1 MTLQSTDVDSQ
12 DFTDPDELET
22 DATGPSPEMRAIYEE
37 SLRDVIEGD
46 IVKGTILEIRD
57 DVVLVDIGY
66 KSEGLIPLR
75 EFRTPSGEI
84 TAKVGDTVDVYLEQR
99 EDSDGLIVLSREKAE
114 KIKIWDELSQV
125 YEKGGP
131 ISGMIL
137 GRTKGGLIVDI
148 GVRAFLPGSQ
158 VDLRPVRDLDK
169 LIGKAFPMKI
179 IKLNQK
185 RGNIVLS
192 RRELLEEERKHLKED
207 TLATLAE
214 GKRVKGKIKNITE
227 YGAFVDL
234 GGLDGLLHIT
244 DMSWGR
250 IGHPSEMFQVGDEI
264 EVVVLKFDRT
274 NERVSLGYKQR
285 LPDPWEAVEQRY
297 PVGTK
302 FKGKVVSMTDYGAFV
317 ELEEGVEG
325 LVHISEMS
333 WTQRVKHP
341 SKVVAIG
348 DMVEVVVLDVDR
360 ANKRISLGMRQAEP
374 NPWNFIEERYPVGTR
389 VEGRVRNLADF
400 GAFVELEE
408 GIDGLIHISDMSWTK
423 RIRHPS
429 EILKKGEKVDALVLH
444 VDKANHR
451 ISLGLKQVQQDPW
464 QSAVPEKYRVGMDVQ
479 GKVIRTTDFGAFVE
493 LEDGVEGLLHVSELS
508 HERVNKPEDVVQVG
522 QELIL
527 KVIKLDPEERK
538 IGLSLRAIVDSL
550 RDGLAPEEDSGHGRK
565 RRRRRGR
572 GGVGAGGVGRNRR
585 TEAPFRRLGKHSAV
599 WRAPGSAAS
608 TPGPSARRRVPRDGR
623 EADDPGHAWGR
634 RAYCTLRRWSP

>member
-1 MTLQSTDVDSQ
+1 
-12 DFTDPDELET
+12 
-22 DATGPSPEMRAIYEE
+22 
-37 SLRDVIEGD
+37 
-46 IVKGTILEIRD
+46 
-57 DVVLVDIGY
+57 
-66 KSEGLIPLR
+66 
-75 EFRTPSGEI
+75 
-84 TAKVGDTVDVYLEQR
+84 
-99 EDSDGLIVLSREKAE
+99 
-114 KIKIWDELSQV
+114 
-125 YEKGGP
+125 
-131 ISGMIL
+131 
-137 GRTKGGLIVDI
+137 
-148 GVRAFLPGSQ
+148 

-169 LIGKAFPMKI
+169 LIGKGFPMKI

-192 RRELLEEERKHLKED
+192 RRELLEEERKHLKEE

-214 GKRVKGKIKNITE
+214 GKRIKGKIKNITE

-250 IGHPSEMFQVGDEI
+250 IGHPSELFQVGDEI

-297 PVGTK
+297 PVGAK

-341 SKVVAIG
+341 SKVVAIA
-348 DMVEVVVLDVDR
+348 DQVEVVVLDVDR

-374 NPWNFIEERYPVGTR
+374 NPWNSIEERYPVGTR

-423 RIRHPS
+423 RVRHPS
-429 EILKKGEKVDALVLH
+429 EILKKGEKVEAIVLH

-451 ISLGLKQVQQDPW
+451 ISLGLKQIQQDPW
-464 QSAVPEKYRVGMDVQ
+464 QGSVPERYRVGMDVR

-508 HERVNKPEDVVQVG
+508 NERVNKPEDIVQVG
-522 QELIL
+522 QELTL
-527 KVIKLDPEERK
+527 KVIKLDAEERK
-538 IGLSLRAIVDSL
+538 IGLSLRAFQ
-550 RDGLAPEEDSGHGRK
+550 DGQGAPPPPVAEDDRSGRK
-565 RRRRRGR
+565 RRRH
-572 GGVGAGGVGRNRR
+572 
-585 TEAPFRRLGKHSAV
+585 E
-599 WRAPGSAAS
+599 
-608 TPGPSARRRVPRDGR
+608 
-623 EADDPGHAWGR
+623 DDEEDEE
-634 RAYCTLRRWSP
+634 

>member
-1 MTLQSTDVDSQ
+1 
-12 DFTDPDELET
+12 
-22 DATGPSPEMRAIYEE
+22 MREIYEQ
-37 SLRDVIEGD
+37 SFKDITEGE
-46 IVKGTILEIRD
+46 IVKGTILEVRD

-66 KSEGLIPLR
+66 KSEGLIPLK
-75 EFRTPSGEI
+75 EFRTPSGEN
-84 TAKVGDTVDVYLEQR
+84 TAAVGKVVDVYLEQK
-99 EDSDGLIVLSREKAE
+99 EDSEGLIVLSREKAE
-114 KIKIWDELSQV
+114 KIKIWEELSLL
-125 YEKGGP
+125 YDKGQP
-131 ISGMIL
+131 VSGTIL

-192 RRELLEEERKHLKED
+192 RRELLEEERKTLKEQ

-214 GKRVKGKIKNITE
+214 GKLIKGKIKNITE

-250 IGHPSEMFQVGDEI
+250 VGHPSELFQVGDEI

-285 LPDPWEAVEQRY
+285 LPDPWENVEQRY
-297 PVGTK
+297 PVGGK
-302 FKGKVVSMTDYGAFV
+302 LRGKVVSLTDYGAFV

-325 LVHISEMS
+325 LVHVSEMS

-341 SKVVAIG
+341 SKVVSIG
-348 DMVEVVVLDVDR
+348 DQVEVVVLDVDR
-360 ANKRISLGMRQAEP
+360 GNKRISLGMRQAEP

-389 VEGRVRNLADF
+389 VEGKVRNLADF

-423 RIRHPS
+423 RVRHPS
-429 EILKKGEKVDALVLH
+429 EVLKKGDKVEAIVLH

-451 ISLGLKQVQQDPW
+451 ISLGLKQIQQDPW
-464 QSAVPEKYRVGMDVQ
+464 LSTVPERYRVGMDVQ
-479 GKVIRTTDFGAFVE
+479 GKVSRTTDFGAFVE

-508 HERVNKPEDVVQVG
+508 HERVNRPEDVVQVG
-522 QELIL
+522 QELTL
-527 KVIKLDPEERK
+527 KVIKLDPDERK
-538 IGLSLRAIVDSL
+538 IGLSLRAYVEGQ
-550 RDGLAPEEDSGHGRK
+550 RDVPDEDAYG
-565 RRRRRGR
+565 RRRRRH
-572 GGVGAGGVGRNRR
+572 
-585 TEAPFRRLGKHSAV
+585 E
-599 WRAPGSAAS
+599 
-608 TPGPSARRRVPRDGR
+608 D
-623 EADDPGHAWGR
+623 EEE
-634 RAYCTLRRWSP
+634 

>member
-1 MTLQSTDVDSQ
+1 MTLVDSKVEEF
-12 DFTDPDELET
+12 DDLDEMET
-22 DATGPSPEMRAIYEE
+22 GGPSQEMREIYEE
-37 SLRDVIEGD
+37 SLRDILEGD
-46 IVKGTILEIRD
+46 IVKGTILEVRD
-57 DVVLVDIGY
+57 DVAMVDIGY
-66 KSEGLIPLR
+66 KSEGLISLR
-75 EFRTPSGEI
+75 EFRGPSGEM
-84 TAKVGDTVDVYLEQR
+84 TAKVGDVVDVYLEQR

-114 KIKIWDELSQV
+114 KIKIWEELSEV
-125 YEKGGP
+125 YEKGAP
-131 ISGMIL
+131 ISGTIL

-207 TLATLAE
+207 TLGTLGE
-214 GKRVKGKIKNITE
+214 GKHIKGKIKNITE

-250 IGHPSEMFQVGDEI
+250 IGHPSELFQVGDEI

-302 FKGKVVSMTDYGAFV
+302 FKGKVVSMTDYGAFI
-317 ELEEGVEG
+317 ELEQGVEG

-348 DMVEVVVLDVDR
+348 DMIEVVVLDVDR

-423 RIRHPS
+423 RVRHPS
-429 EILKKGEKVDALVLH
+429 EVLKKGEKVEAIVLH

-464 QSAVPEKYRVGMDVQ
+464 QSSVPEKYRVGMDVQ

-522 QELIL
+522 QDLTL

-538 IGLSLRAIVDSL
+538 IGLSLRAFL
-550 RDGLAPEEDSGHGRK
+550 DGNTEAVPEEEGGHGRK
-565 RRRRRGR
+565 KRRR
-572 GGVGAGGVGRNRR
+572 
-585 TEAPFRRLGKHSAV
+585 E
-599 WRAPGSAAS
+599 
-608 TPGPSARRRVPRDGR
+608 D
-623 EADDPGHAWGR
+623 EEE
-634 RAYCTLRRWSP
+634 

>member
-1 MTLQSTDVDSQ
+1 MTSELVDSKASEFG
-12 DFTDPDELET
+12 DLEEVEES
-22 DATGPSPEMRAIYEE
+22 GPSQEMRDIYEE
-37 SLRDVIEGD
+37 SLRDVVEGD
-46 IVKGTILEIRD
+46 ILKGTILEVRD

-75 EFRTPSGEI
+75 EFRTPAGET
-84 TAKVGDTVDVYLEQR
+84 TAKVGDVVDVYLEQR
-99 EDSDGLIVLSREKAE
+99 EDTDGLIVLSREKAE
-114 KIKIWDELSQV
+114 KIKIWEELSQV

-131 ISGMIL
+131 ITGTIL

-192 RRELLEEERKHLKED
+192 RRELLEEERKHLKEE

-214 GKRVKGKIKNITE
+214 GKHIKGKIKNITE

-250 IGHPSEMFQVGDEI
+250 IGHPSELFQVGDEI
-264 EVVVLKFDRT
+264 DVVVLKYDRT

-297 PVGTK
+297 PVGSK
-302 FKGKVVSMTDYGAFV
+302 LKGKVVSMTDYGAFV

-348 DMVEVVVLDVDR
+348 DLVEVVVLDVDR

-389 VEGRVRNLADF
+389 VEGRIRNLADF

-423 RIRHPS
+423 RVRHPS
-429 EILKKGEKVDALVLH
+429 EVLKKGEKVEAIVLH

-464 QSAVPEKYRVGMDVQ
+464 QSSVPDRYRVGMDVQ

-522 QELIL
+522 QDLTL

-538 IGLSLRAIVDSL
+538 IGLSLRAFLEGQREGV
-550 RDGLAPEEDSGHGRK
+550 PEEEEGHGRK
-565 RRRRRGR
+565 KRRR
-572 GGVGAGGVGRNRR
+572 
-585 TEAPFRRLGKHSAV
+585 E
-599 WRAPGSAAS
+599 
-608 TPGPSARRRVPRDGR
+608 D
-623 EADDPGHAWGR
+623 EEE
-634 RAYCTLRRWSP
+634 

>member
-1 MTLQSTDVDSQ
+1 
-12 DFTDPDELET
+12 
-22 DATGPSPEMRAIYEE
+22 MREIYEQ
-37 SLRDVIEGD
+37 SLRDIAEGD
-46 IVKGTILEIRD
+46 IIKGHILEVRE

-75 EFRTPSGEI
+75 EFRSPSGEI
-84 TAKVGDTVDVYLEQR
+84 TAKVGDAVDVYLEQR

-114 KIKIWDELSQV
+114 KIKIWEELSQV

-131 ISGMIL
+131 ISGTIL

-250 IGHPSEMFQVGDEI
+250 IGHPSELFQVGDEI
-264 EVVVLKFDRT
+264 EVVVLKFDRA

-297 PVGTK
+297 PVGAK

-348 DMVEVVVLDVDR
+348 DLVEVVVLDVDR
-360 ANKRISLGMRQAEP
+360 GNKRISLGMRQAEP

-400 GAFVELEE
+400 GAFIELEE

-429 EILKKGEKVDALVLH
+429 ELLKKGEKVEAIVLH

-464 QSAVPEKYRVGMDVQ
+464 QGAVLEKYKVGMDVQ

-527 KVIKLDPEERK
+527 KVIKLDAEERK
-538 IGLSLRAIVDSL
+538 IGLSLRAIADSL
-550 RDGLAPEEDSGHGRK
+550 RDGLPEDDAGHARK
-565 RRRRRGR
+565 RR
-572 GGVGAGGVGRNRR
+572 
-585 TEAPFRRLGKHSAV
+585 
-599 WRAPGSAAS
+599 WREG
-608 TPGPSARRRVPRDGR
+608 
-623 EADDPGHAWGR
+623 EEE
-634 RAYCTLRRWSP
+634 

>member
-1 MTLQSTDVDSQ
+1 MTPTEMHSTDLESG
-12 DFTDPDELET
+12 DPEEMEGS
-22 DATGPSPEMRAIYEE
+22 GPSPEMREIYEQ
-37 SLRDVIEGD
+37 SLRDIVEGD
-46 IVKGTILEIRD
+46 IVKGTILEVRD

-75 EFRTPSGEI
+75 EFRSPAGEI
-84 TAKVGDTVDVYLEQR
+84 TAKRGDVVDVFLEQR

-114 KIKIWDELSQV
+114 KIKIWEELSQL
-125 YEKGGP
+125 YEKGGAV
-131 ISGMIL
+131 SGTIL

-192 RRELLEEERKHLKED
+192 RRELLEEERKHLKEE

-214 GKRVKGKIKNITE
+214 GKRIKGKIKNITE

-250 IGHPSEMFQVGDEI
+250 IGHPSELFQVGDEI
-264 EVVVLKFDRT
+264 DVVVLKFDRT

-297 PVGTK
+297 PVGAK
-302 FKGKVVSMTDYGAFV
+302 FKGKVVSMTDYGAFI

-348 DMVEVVVLDVDR
+348 DQVEVVVLDVDR
-360 ANKRISLGMRQAEP
+360 SNKRISLGMRQAEP
-374 NPWNFIEERYPVGTR
+374 NPWNSIEERYPVGTR

-400 GAFVELEE
+400 GAFIELEE

-423 RIRHPS
+423 RVRHPS
-429 EILKKGEKVDALVLH
+429 EVLKKGEKVEAIVLH

-451 ISLGLKQVQQDPW
+451 ISLGLKQIQQDPW
-464 QSAVPEKYRVGMDVQ
+464 QGSVLERYRVGMDVT
-479 GKVIRTTDFGAFVE
+479 GKIIRITDFGAFVE

-508 HERVNKPEDVVQVG
+508 SERVNKPEDIVQVG
-522 QELIL
+522 QDLTL
-527 KVIKLDPEERK
+527 KVIKLDADERK
-538 IGLSLRAIVDSL
+538 IGLSLRAFQ
-550 RDGLAPEEDSGHGRK
+550 DGQRESVADEEHGRK
-565 RRRRRGR
+565 RRRRDD
-572 GGVGAGGVGRNRR
+572 
-585 TEAPFRRLGKHSAV
+585 
-599 WRAPGSAAS
+599 
-608 TPGPSARRRVPRDGR
+608 DG
-623 EADDPGHAWGR
+623 EDEE
-634 RAYCTLRRWSP
+634 

>member
-1 MTLQSTDVDSQ
+1 MSSQSVQSEASFSTD
-12 DFTDPDELET
+12 PEET
-22 DATGPSPEMRAIYEE
+22 ERSGPSAEMREIYEQ
-37 SLRDVIEGD
+37 SVRDIVEGE
-46 IVKGTILEIRD
+46 IVKGTILE
-57 DVVLVDIGY
+57 VMEEAVLVDIGY

-75 EFRTPSGEI
+75 EFRSPSGEV
-84 TAKVGDTVDVYLEQR
+84 TAKVGDVVDVYLEQK
-99 EDSDGLIVLSREKAE
+99 EDSEGLIVLSREKAE
-114 KIKIWDELSQV
+114 KIKIWDELSRV
-125 YEKGGP
+125 YEKGGA
-131 ISGMIL
+131 ITGTIL

-192 RRELLEEERKHLKED
+192 RRELLEEERKHLKEQ
-207 TLATLAE
+207 TLANLTE
-214 GKRVKGKIKNITE
+214 GMRIKGKVKNITE

-250 IGHPSEMFQVGDEI
+250 VGHPSELFQVGDEV
-264 EVVVLKFDRT
+264 EVVVLKFDRA

-285 LPDPWEAVEQRY
+285 LPDPWEAVEQKY
-297 PVGTK
+297 PIGAK
-302 FKGKVVSMTDYGAFV
+302 LKGKVVSLTDYGAFV

-348 DMVEVVVLDVDR
+348 DVVEVVVLDVDR

-423 RIRHPS
+423 RVRHPS
-429 EILKKGEKVDALVLH
+429 ELLKKGEKVEAIVLH

-451 ISLGLKQVQQDPW
+451 ISLGLKQIQQDPW
-464 QSAVPEKYRVGMDVQ
+464 QAAVPEKYRVGMDVK
-479 GKVIRTTDFGAFVE
+479 GKVVRTTDFGAFVE

-508 HERVNKPEDVVQVG
+508 HDRVNKPEDVVQVG

-538 IGLSLRAIVDSL
+538 IGLSLRAFIEGQGESV
-550 RDGLAPEEDSGHGRK
+550 AEEEGNRGRK
-565 RRRRRGR
+565 RRRREGD
-572 GGVGAGGVGRNRR
+572 
-585 TEAPFRRLGKHSAV
+585 E
-599 WRAPGSAAS
+599 
-608 TPGPSARRRVPRDGR
+608 
-623 EADDPGHAWGR
+623 E
-634 RAYCTLRRWSP
+634 

>member
-1 MTLQSTDVDSQ
+1 MLSQSVQSEAPYSTDPEEGERS
-12 DFTDPDELET
+12 
-22 DATGPSPEMRAIYEE
+22 GPSAEMREIYEQ
-37 SLRDVIEGD
+37 SVRDIVEGE
-46 IVKGTILEIRD
+46 IVKGTILEVMED
-57 DVVLVDIGY
+57 AVLVDIGY
-66 KSEGLIPLR
+66 KSEGQIPLR
-75 EFRTPSGEI
+75 EFRSPSGEV
-84 TAKVGDTVDVYLEQR
+84 TAKVGDVVDVYLEQK
-99 EDSDGLIVLSREKAE
+99 EDSEGLIVLSREKAE
-114 KIKIWDELSQV
+114 KIKIWDELSRV
-125 YEKGGP
+125 YEKGGA
-131 ISGMIL
+131 ITGMIL

-192 RRELLEEERKHLKED
+192 RRELLEEERKHLKER
-207 TLATLAE
+207 TLANLTE
-214 GKRVKGKIKNITE
+214 GMRIKGKVKNITE

-250 IGHPSEMFQVGDEI
+250 VGHPSELFQVGDEV
-264 EVVVLKFDRT
+264 EVVVLKFDRA

-297 PVGTK
+297 PVGAK
-302 FKGKVVSMTDYGAFV
+302 LKGKVVSLTDYGAFV

-348 DMVEVVVLDVDR
+348 DVVDVVVLDVDR

-389 VEGRVRNLADF
+389 VEGRIRNLADF

-423 RIRHPS
+423 RVRHPS
-429 EILKKGEKVDALVLH
+429 EILKKGEKVEAIVLH

-451 ISLGLKQVQQDPW
+451 ISLGLKQIQQDPW
-464 QSAVPEKYRVGMDVQ
+464 QAAVPEKYRVGMDVK
-479 GKVIRTTDFGAFVE
+479 GKVVRTTDFGAFVE

-508 HERVNKPEDVVQVG
+508 HDRVNKPEDVVQVG

-538 IGLSLRAIVDSL
+538 IGLSLRAFSEGQGESV
-550 RDGLAPEEDSGHGRK
+550 AEEEGNRGRK
-565 RRRRRGR
+565 RRRR
-572 GGVGAGGVGRNRR
+572 
-585 TEAPFRRLGKHSAV
+585 E
-599 WRAPGSAAS
+599 
-608 TPGPSARRRVPRDGR
+608 D
-623 EADDPGHAWGR
+623 EEE
-634 RAYCTLRRWSP
+634 

>member
-1 MTLQSTDVDSQ
+1 MTLQSTDLDSR

-46 IVKGTILEIRD
+46 IVKGTILEMRE

-84 TAKVGDTVDVYLEQR
+84 TVKPGDTVDVYLEQR

-125 YEKGGP
+125 YEKGAP

-250 IGHPSEMFQVGDEI
+250 IGHPSEVFQVGDEI

-297 PVGTK
+297 PVGAK

-317 ELEEGVEG
+317 ELEEGIEG

-360 ANKRISLGMRQAEP
+360 GNKRISLGMRQAEP
-374 NPWNFIEERYPVGTR
+374 NPWSFIEERYPVGTR

-451 ISLGLKQVQQDPW
+451 ISLGLKQVQEDPW
-464 QSAVPEKYRVGMDVQ
+464 QAAVPEKYRVGMDVQ

-508 HERVNKPEDVVQVG
+508 HERVNKPEDIVQVG

-538 IGLSLRAIVDSL
+538 IGLSLRAIADSL
-550 RDGLAPEEDSGHGRK
+550 RDGLVSEEDGGHGRK
-565 RRRRRGR
+565 RRRH
-572 GGVGAGGVGRNRR
+572 
-585 TEAPFRRLGKHSAV
+585 E
-599 WRAPGSAAS
+599 
-608 TPGPSARRRVPRDGR
+608 D
-623 EADDPGHAWGR
+623 EEE
-634 RAYCTLRRWSP
+634 

>member
-1 MTLQSTDVDSQ
+1 MTSQLVGSEDQSSTEFEES
-12 DFTDPDELET
+12 EHS
-22 DATGPSPEMRAIYEE
+22 GPSAEMQEIYEQ
-37 SLRDVIEGD
+37 SFRDIVEGD
-46 IVKGTILEIRD
+46 IIKGTILELRD
-57 DVVLVDIGY
+57 DAVLVDIGY

-84 TAKVGDTVDVYLEQR
+84 TAKIGDSVDVYLEQK

-114 KIKIWDELSQV
+114 KIKIWDELSKI
-125 YEKGGP
+125 YEKAGAVTGT
-131 ISGMIL
+131 IL

-192 RRELLEEERKHLKED
+192 RRELLEEERKQLKEQ
-207 TLATLAE
+207 TLTNLEE
-214 GKRVKGKIKNITE
+214 GKRIKGKIKNITE

-250 IGHPSEMFQVGDEI
+250 VGHPSELFQVGDEI
-264 EVVVLKFDRT
+264 EVVVLKFDRS

-285 LPDPWEAVEQRY
+285 LPDPWAAVEERY
-297 PVGTK
+297 PVGSK
-302 FKGKVVSMTDYGAFV
+302 LKGKVVSLTDYGAFV
-317 ELEEGVEG
+317 ELEEGIEG

-348 DMVEVVVLDVDR
+348 DVVEVVVLDVDR

-389 VEGRVRNLADF
+389 VEGKVRNLADF

-423 RIRHPS
+423 RVRHPS
-429 EILKKGEKVDALVLH
+429 EVLKKGEKVEAIVLH

-451 ISLGLKQVQQDPW
+451 ISLGLKQIQQDPW
-464 QSAVPEKYRVGMDVQ
+464 QSTVPEKYRVGMDVQ

-522 QELIL
+522 QDLTL
-527 KVIKLDPEERK
+527 RVIKLDPEERK
-538 IGLSLRAIVDSL
+538 IGLSLRAYLEGQRESTPD
-550 RDGLAPEEDSGHGRK
+550 DEGGHGRK
-565 RRRRRGR
+565 RRRRE
-572 GGVGAGGVGRNRR
+572 GA
-585 TEAPFRRLGKHSAV
+585 E
-599 WRAPGSAAS
+599 
-608 TPGPSARRRVPRDGR
+608 
-623 EADDPGHAWGR
+623 EE
-634 RAYCTLRRWSP
+634 

>member
-1 MTLQSTDVDSQ
+1 MTSELVDSKASEFG
-12 DFTDPDELET
+12 DLEEVEES
-22 DATGPSPEMRAIYEE
+22 GPSQEMRDIYEE
-37 SLRDVIEGD
+37 SLRDVVEGD
-46 IVKGTILEIRD
+46 ILKGTILEVRD

-75 EFRTPSGEI
+75 EFRTPAVET
-84 TAKVGDTVDVYLEQR
+84 TAKVGDVVDVYLEQR
-99 EDSDGLIVLSREKAE
+99 EDTDGLIVLSREKAE
-114 KIKIWDELSQV
+114 KIKIWEELSQV

-131 ISGMIL
+131 ITGTIL

-192 RRELLEEERKHLKED
+192 RRELLEEERKHLKEE

-214 GKRVKGKIKNITE
+214 GKHIKGKIKNITE

-250 IGHPSEMFQVGDEI
+250 IGHPSELFQVGDEI
-264 EVVVLKFDRT
+264 DVVVLKYDRT

-297 PVGTK
+297 PVGSK
-302 FKGKVVSMTDYGAFV
+302 LKGKVVSMTDYGAFV

-348 DMVEVVVLDVDR
+348 DLVEVVVLDVDR

-389 VEGRVRNLADF
+389 VEGRIRNLADF

-423 RIRHPS
+423 RVRHPS
-429 EILKKGEKVDALVLH
+429 EVLKKGEKVEAIVLH

-464 QSAVPEKYRVGMDVQ
+464 QSSVPDRYRVGMDVQ

-522 QELIL
+522 QDLTL

-538 IGLSLRAIVDSL
+538 IGLSLRAFLEGQREGV
-550 RDGLAPEEDSGHGRK
+550 PEEEEGHGRK
-565 RRRRRGR
+565 KRRR
-572 GGVGAGGVGRNRR
+572 
-585 TEAPFRRLGKHSAV
+585 E
-599 WRAPGSAAS
+599 
-608 TPGPSARRRVPRDGR
+608 D
-623 EADDPGHAWGR
+623 EEE
-634 RAYCTLRRWSP
+634 

>member
-1 MTLQSTDVDSQ
+1 MDRAFSTDPEEAEGS
-12 DFTDPDELET
+12 
-22 DATGPSPEMRAIYEE
+22 GPSQEMRDIYEQ
-37 SLRDVIEGD
+37 SFKDITEGE
-46 IVKGTILEIRD
+46 IVKGTILEVRD

-66 KSEGLIPLR
+66 KSEGLIPLK
-75 EFRTPSGEI
+75 EFRTPSGEN
-84 TAKVGDTVDVYLEQR
+84 TAAVGKVVDVYLEQK
-99 EDSDGLIVLSREKAE
+99 EDSEGLIVLSREKAE
-114 KIKIWDELSQV
+114 KIKIWEELSQL
-125 YEKGGP
+125 YEKGQP
-131 ISGMIL
+131 VSGTIL

-192 RRELLEEERKHLKED
+192 RRELLEEERKALKEQ

-214 GKRVKGKIKNITE
+214 GKRIKGKIKNITE

-250 IGHPSEMFQVGDEI
+250 VGHPSELFQVGDEI

-285 LPDPWEAVEQRY
+285 LPDPWENVEQRY
-297 PVGTK
+297 PVGAK
-302 FKGKVVSMTDYGAFV
+302 LRGKVVSLTDYGAFV

-325 LVHISEMS
+325 LVHVSEMS

-341 SKVVAIG
+341 SKVVSIG
-348 DMVEVVVLDVDR
+348 DQVEVVVLDVDR
-360 ANKRISLGMRQAEP
+360 GNKRISLGMRQAEP

-389 VEGRVRNLADF
+389 VEGKVRNLADF

-423 RIRHPS
+423 RVRHPS
-429 EILKKGEKVDALVLH
+429 EVLKKGDKVEAIVLH

-451 ISLGLKQVQQDPW
+451 ISLGLKQIQQDPW
-464 QSAVPEKYRVGMDVQ
+464 LSTVPEKYRVGMDVQ
-479 GKVIRTTDFGAFVE
+479 GKVSRTTDFGAFVE

-508 HERVNKPEDVVQVG
+508 HERVNRPEDVVQVG
-522 QELIL
+522 QELTL
-527 KVIKLDPEERK
+527 KVIKLDPDERK
-538 IGLSLRAIVDSL
+538 IGLSLRAYLEGQREAPDE
-550 RDGLAPEEDSGHGRK
+550 DGAYG
-565 RRRRRGR
+565 RRRRRH
-572 GGVGAGGVGRNRR
+572 
-585 TEAPFRRLGKHSAV
+585 E
-599 WRAPGSAAS
+599 
-608 TPGPSARRRVPRDGR
+608 
-623 EADDPGHAWGR
+623 EEEE
-634 RAYCTLRRWSP
+634 

>member
-1 MTLQSTDVDSQ
+1 MTFVDSKVEEVE
-12 DFTDPDELET
+12 DLDEMET
-22 DATGPSPEMRAIYEE
+22 GGPSQEMREIYEE
-37 SLRDVIEGD
+37 SLRDILEGD
-46 IVKGTILEIRD
+46 IVKGTILEVRD
-57 DVVLVDIGY
+57 DVAMVDIGY
-66 KSEGLIPLR
+66 KSEGLISLR
-75 EFRTPSGEI
+75 EFRGPSGEM
-84 TAKVGDTVDVYLEQR
+84 TAKVGDVVDVYLEQR

-114 KIKIWDELSQV
+114 KIKIWEELSEV
-125 YEKGGP
+125 YEKGAP
-131 ISGMIL
+131 ISGTIL

-207 TLATLAE
+207 TLATLGE
-214 GKRVKGKIKNITE
+214 GKHIKGKIKNITE

-250 IGHPSEMFQVGDEI
+250 IGHPSELFQVGDEI

-302 FKGKVVSMTDYGAFV
+302 FKGKVVSMTDYGAFI
-317 ELEEGVEG
+317 ELEQGVEG

-348 DMVEVVVLDVDR
+348 DMIEVVVLDVDR

-423 RIRHPS
+423 RVRHPS
-429 EILKKGEKVDALVLH
+429 EVLKKGEKVEAIVLH

-464 QSAVPEKYRVGMDVQ
+464 QSSVPEKYRVGMDVQ

-508 HERVNKPEDVVQVG
+508 NERVNKPEDVVQVG
-522 QELIL
+522 QDLTL

-538 IGLSLRAIVDSL
+538 IGLSLRAFLDEHHEAV
-550 RDGLAPEEDSGHGRK
+550 PEEEEGHGRK
-565 RRRRRGR
+565 KRRR
-572 GGVGAGGVGRNRR
+572 
-585 TEAPFRRLGKHSAV
+585 E
-599 WRAPGSAAS
+599 
-608 TPGPSARRRVPRDGR
+608 D
-623 EADDPGHAWGR
+623 EED
-634 RAYCTLRRWSP
+634 

>member
-1 MTLQSTDVDSQ
+1 MTLVDSKVEEFE
-12 DFTDPDELET
+12 DLDELDEMET
-22 DATGPSPEMRAIYEE
+22 GGPSQEMREIYEE
-37 SLRDVIEGD
+37 SLRDILEGD
-46 IVKGTILEIRD
+46 IVKGTILEVRD
-57 DVVLVDIGY
+57 DVAMVDIGY
-66 KSEGLIPLR
+66 KSEGLISLR
-75 EFRTPSGEI
+75 EFRGPSGEM
-84 TAKVGDTVDVYLEQR
+84 TAKVGDVVDVYLEQR

-114 KIKIWDELSQV
+114 KIKIWEELSEV
-125 YEKGGP
+125 YEKGAP

-192 RRELLEEERKHLKED
+192 RRELLEEERKHLKEE
-207 TLATLAE
+207 TLATLGE
-214 GKRVKGKIKNITE
+214 GKHIKGKIKNITE

-250 IGHPSEMFQVGDEI
+250 IGHPSELFQVGDEI
-264 EVVVLKFDRT
+264 EVVVLKFDRS

-302 FKGKVVSMTDYGAFV
+302 FKGKVVSMTDYGAFI
-317 ELEEGVEG
+317 ELEQGVEG

-348 DMVEVVVLDVDR
+348 DMIEVVVLDVDR

-423 RIRHPS
+423 RVRHPS
-429 EILKKGEKVDALVLH
+429 EVLKKGEKVEAIVLH

-464 QSAVPEKYRVGMDVQ
+464 QSSVPEKYRVGMDVQ
-479 GKVIRTTDFGAFVE
+479 GKVIRTTDFGAFIE

-522 QELIL
+522 QDLTL

-538 IGLSLRAIVDSL
+538 IGLSLRAFL
-550 RDGLAPEEDSGHGRK
+550 DGHHEAVPEEEEGHGRK
-565 RRRRRGR
+565 
-572 GGVGAGGVGRNRR
+572 
-585 TEAPFRRLGKHSAV
+585 KWH
-599 WRAPGSAAS
+599 
-608 TPGPSARRRVPRDGR
+608 R
-623 EADDPGHAWGR
+623 EDEED
-634 RAYCTLRRWSP
+634 

>member
-1 MTLQSTDVDSQ
+1 
-12 DFTDPDELET
+12 
-22 DATGPSPEMRAIYEE
+22 MREIYEQ
-37 SLRDVIEGD
+37 SLRDIAEGD
-46 IVKGTILEIRD
+46 IVKGRILEVRD

-75 EFRTPSGEI
+75 EFRSPAGEI
-84 TAKVGDTVDVYLEQR
+84 TAKVGDAVDVYLEQR

-114 KIKIWDELSQV
+114 KIKIWEELSQV

-131 ISGMIL
+131 ISGTIL

-192 RRELLEEERKHLKED
+192 RRELLEEERKHLKEE

-250 IGHPSEMFQVGDEI
+250 IGHPSELFQVGDEI
-264 EVVVLKFDRT
+264 EVVVLKFDRA

-297 PVGTK
+297 PVGAK

-348 DMVEVVVLDVDR
+348 DLVEVVVLDVDR
-360 ANKRISLGMRQAEP
+360 GNKRISLGMRQAEP

-429 EILKKGEKVDALVLH
+429 ELLKKGEKVEAIVLH

-464 QSAVPEKYRVGMDVQ
+464 QGAVPEKYKVGMDVQ

-508 HERVNKPEDVVQVG
+508 HERVNKPDDVVQVG

-527 KVIKLDPEERK
+527 KVIKLDAEERK
-538 IGLSLRAIVDSL
+538 IGLSLRAIGESL
-550 RDGLAPEEDSGHGRK
+550 RDPSTEDDAGHARK
-565 RRRRRGR
+565 RRRR
-572 GGVGAGGVGRNRR
+572 
-585 TEAPFRRLGKHSAV
+585 
-599 WRAPGSAAS
+599 
-608 TPGPSARRRVPRDGR
+608 DG
-623 EADDPGHAWGR
+623 EDEEEE
-634 RAYCTLRRWSP
+634 

>member
-1 MTLQSTDVDSQ
+1 MTSQSVDMDRAFSTDPEEAEGS
-12 DFTDPDELET
+12 
-22 DATGPSPEMRAIYEE
+22 GPSQEMRDIYEQ
-37 SLRDVIEGD
+37 SFKDITEGE
-46 IVKGTILEIRD
+46 IVKGTILEVRD

-66 KSEGLIPLR
+66 KSEGLIPLK
-75 EFRTPSGEI
+75 EFRTPSGEN
-84 TAKVGDTVDVYLEQR
+84 TAAVGKVVDVYLEQK
-99 EDSDGLIVLSREKAE
+99 EDSEGLIVLSREKAE
-114 KIKIWDELSQV
+114 KIKIWEELSQL
-125 YEKGGP
+125 YEKGQP
-131 ISGMIL
+131 VSGTIL

-192 RRELLEEERKHLKED
+192 RRELLEEERKALKEQ

-214 GKRVKGKIKNITE
+214 GKRIKGKIKNITE

-250 IGHPSEMFQVGDEI
+250 VGHPSELFQVGDEI

-285 LPDPWEAVEQRY
+285 LPDPWENVEQRY
-297 PVGTK
+297 PVGAK
-302 FKGKVVSMTDYGAFV
+302 LRGKVVSLTDYGAFV

-325 LVHISEMS
+325 LVHVSEMS

-341 SKVVAIG
+341 SKVVSIG
-348 DMVEVVVLDVDR
+348 DQVEVVVLDVDR
-360 ANKRISLGMRQAEP
+360 GNKRISLGMRQAEP

-389 VEGRVRNLADF
+389 VEGKVRNLADF

-423 RIRHPS
+423 RVRHPS
-429 EILKKGEKVDALVLH
+429 EVLKKGDKVEAIVLH

-451 ISLGLKQVQQDPW
+451 ISLGLKQIQQDPW
-464 QSAVPEKYRVGMDVQ
+464 LSTVPEKYRVGMDVQ
-479 GKVIRTTDFGAFVE
+479 GKVSRTTDFGAFVE

-508 HERVNKPEDVVQVG
+508 HERVNRPEDVVQVG
-522 QELIL
+522 QELTL
-527 KVIKLDPEERK
+527 KVIKLDPDERK
-538 IGLSLRAIVDSL
+538 IGLSLRAYLEGQREAPDE
-550 RDGLAPEEDSGHGRK
+550 DGAYG
-565 RRRRRGR
+565 RRRRRH
-572 GGVGAGGVGRNRR
+572 
-585 TEAPFRRLGKHSAV
+585 E
-599 WRAPGSAAS
+599 
-608 TPGPSARRRVPRDGR
+608 
-623 EADDPGHAWGR
+623 EEEE
-634 RAYCTLRRWSP
+634 

>member
-1 MTLQSTDVDSQ
+1 MTAAVEKYDPVDSEEL
-12 DFTDPDELET
+12 DES
-22 DATGPSPEMRAIYEE
+22 GPSAEMRAIYEE

-46 IVKGTILEIRD
+46 IIKGTILELRD

-75 EFRTPSGEI
+75 EFRSPAGEI
-84 TAKVGDTVDVYLEQR
+84 TAKVGDVVDVYLEQR

-114 KIKIWDELSQV
+114 KIKIWEELSQY
-125 YEKGGP
+125 YEKGAP
-131 ISGMIL
+131 VTGMIL

-192 RRELLEEERKHLKED
+192 RRELLEEERKHLKEE

-214 GKRVKGKIKNITE
+214 GKKIKGKIKNITE

-250 IGHPSEMFQVGDEI
+250 IGHPSELFQVGDEI
-264 EVVVLKFDRT
+264 DVVVLKFDRQ

-285 LPDPWEAVEQRY
+285 LPDPWEAVEERY
-297 PVGTK
+297 PVGSK
-302 FKGKVVSMTDYGAFV
+302 LKGKVVSMTDYGAFV
-317 ELEEGVEG
+317 ELQDGVEG

-348 DMVEVVVLDVDR
+348 DQVDVVVLDVDR
-360 ANKRISLGMRQAEP
+360 GNKRISLGMRQAEP

-429 EILKKGEKVDALVLH
+429 EMLKKGEKVDAIVLH
-444 VDKANHR
+444 VDKTNHR

-464 QSAVPEKYRVGMDVQ
+464 QAAVPEKYRVGMDVQ

-508 HERVNKPEDVVQVG
+508 QERVNKPEDVVQVG
-522 QELIL
+522 QDLVL
-527 KVIKLDPEERK
+527 RVIKLDPEERK
-538 IGLSLRAIVDSL
+538 IGLSLRAYQEGVRTEPTED
-550 RDGLAPEEDSGHGRK
+550 DGALGRK
-565 RRRRRGR
+565 QRRRRDEG
-572 GGVGAGGVGRNRR
+572 
-585 TEAPFRRLGKHSAV
+585 E
-599 WRAPGSAAS
+599 
-608 TPGPSARRRVPRDGR
+608 D
-623 EADDPGHAWGR
+623 EE
-634 RAYCTLRRWSP
+634 

>member
-1 MTLQSTDVDSQ
+1 MTLQSADVDSR

-46 IVKGTILEIRD
+46 IVKGTILEMRD

-84 TAKVGDTVDVYLEQR
+84 TVKAGDTVDVYLEQR

-125 YEKGGP
+125 YEKGAP

-250 IGHPSEMFQVGDEI
+250 IGHPSEIFQVGDEI

-297 PVGTK
+297 PVGAK

-464 QSAVPEKYRVGMDVQ
+464 QSAVLEKYRVGMDVQ

-508 HERVNKPEDVVQVG
+508 HERVNKPEDIVQVG

-538 IGLSLRAIVDSL
+538 IGLSLRAIADAL
-550 RDGLAPEEDSGHGRK
+550 RDGLASEEDGGHGRK
-565 RRRRRGR
+565 RRRH
-572 GGVGAGGVGRNRR
+572 
-585 TEAPFRRLGKHSAV
+585 E
-599 WRAPGSAAS
+599 
-608 TPGPSARRRVPRDGR
+608 D
-623 EADDPGHAWGR
+623 EEE
-634 RAYCTLRRWSP
+634 

>member
-1 MTLQSTDVDSQ
+1 
-12 DFTDPDELET
+12 
-22 DATGPSPEMRAIYEE
+22 MREIYEQ
-37 SLRDVIEGD
+37 SVRD
-46 IVKGTILEIRD
+46 IVEGEIIKGTILEVKD
-57 DVVLVDIGY
+57 DAVLVDIGY

-75 EFRTPSGEI
+75 EFRTPSGEVTI
-84 TAKVGDTVDVYLEQR
+84 KVGDVVDVYLEQK
-99 EDSDGLIVLSREKAE
+99 EDSEGLIVLSREKAE

-125 YEKGGP
+125 YDKGGA
-131 ISGMIL
+131 ITGMIL
-137 GRTKGGLIVDI
+137 GRTKGGLLVDI

-192 RRELLEEERKHLKED
+192 RRELLEEERKHLKEQ
-207 TLATLAE
+207 TLANLTE
-214 GKRVKGKIKNITE
+214 GLRIKGKVKNITE

-250 IGHPSEMFQVGDEI
+250 VGHPSELFQVGDEV

-285 LPDPWEAVEQRY
+285 LPDPWEAVEQKY
-297 PVGTK
+297 PVGSK
-302 FKGKVVSMTDYGAFV
+302 LKGKVVSLTDYGAFV

-348 DMVEVVVLDVDR
+348 DVVEVVVLDVDR

-423 RIRHPS
+423 RVRHPS
-429 EILKKGEKVDALVLH
+429 EILKKGEKVEAIVLH

-451 ISLGLKQVQQDPW
+451 ISLGLNQIQHDPW
-464 QSAVPEKYRVGMDVQ
+464 QAAVPEKYRVGMDVK
-479 GKVIRTTDFGAFVE
+479 GKVVRTTDFGAFVE

-508 HERVNKPEDVVQVG
+508 HDRVNKPEDVVQLG
-522 QELIL
+522 QELTL

-538 IGLSLRAIVDSL
+538 IGLSLRAFLEGQGESAV
-550 RDGLAPEEDSGHGRK
+550 EEEGKRGGK
-565 RRRRRGR
+565 RRRREGD
-572 GGVGAGGVGRNRR
+572 
-585 TEAPFRRLGKHSAV
+585 E
-599 WRAPGSAAS
+599 
-608 TPGPSARRRVPRDGR
+608 
-623 EADDPGHAWGR
+623 E
-634 RAYCTLRRWSP
+634 

>member
-1 MTLQSTDVDSQ
+1 MTLVDSKVE
-12 DFTDPDELET
+12 ELEDLDEMET
-22 DATGPSPEMRAIYEE
+22 GGPSQEMREIYEE
-37 SLRDVIEGD
+37 SLRDILEGD
-46 IVKGTILEIRD
+46 IVKGTILEVRD
-57 DVVLVDIGY
+57 DVAMVDIGY
-66 KSEGLIPLR
+66 KSEGLISLR
-75 EFRTPSGEI
+75 EFRGPSGEI
-84 TAKVGDTVDVYLEQR
+84 TVKVGDVVDVYLEQR
-99 EDSDGLIVLSREKAE
+99 EDTDGLIVLSREKAE
-114 KIKIWDELSQV
+114 KIKIWEELSEV
-125 YEKGGP
+125 YEKGAP
-131 ISGMIL
+131 ISGTIL

-207 TLATLAE
+207 TLATLGE
-214 GKRVKGKIKNITE
+214 GKHIKGKIKNITE

-250 IGHPSEMFQVGDEI
+250 IGHPSELFQVGDEI

-302 FKGKVVSMTDYGAFV
+302 FKGKVVSMTDYGAFI
-317 ELEEGVEG
+317 ELEQGVEG

-348 DMVEVVVLDVDR
+348 DMIEVVVLDVDR

-423 RIRHPS
+423 RVRHPS
-429 EILKKGEKVDALVLH
+429 EVLKKGEKVEAIVLH

-464 QSAVPEKYRVGMDVQ
+464 QSSVPEKYRVGMDVQ
-479 GKVIRTTDFGAFVE
+479 GKVIRTTDFGAFIE

-522 QELIL
+522 QDLTL

-538 IGLSLRAIVDSL
+538 IGLSLRAFL
-550 RDGLAPEEDSGHGRK
+550 DGHTEAVPEEEEGGHGRK
-565 RRRRRGR
+565 KRRR
-572 GGVGAGGVGRNRR
+572 
-585 TEAPFRRLGKHSAV
+585 E
-599 WRAPGSAAS
+599 
-608 TPGPSARRRVPRDGR
+608 D
-623 EADDPGHAWGR
+623 EED
-634 RAYCTLRRWSP
+634 

>member
-1 MTLQSTDVDSQ
+1 MTLVDSKVEEFE
-12 DFTDPDELET
+12 DLDEMET
-22 DATGPSPEMRAIYEE
+22 GGPSQEMREIYEE
-37 SLRDVIEGD
+37 SLRDILEGD
-46 IVKGTILEIRD
+46 IVKGTILEVRD
-57 DVVLVDIGY
+57 DVVMVDIGY
-66 KSEGLIPLR
+66 KSEGLISLR
-75 EFRTPSGEI
+75 EFRGPSGEM
-84 TAKVGDTVDVYLEQR
+84 TAKVGDVVDVYLEQR

-114 KIKIWDELSQV
+114 KIKIWEELSEV

-131 ISGMIL
+131 ISGTIL

-192 RRELLEEERKHLKED
+192 RRELLEEERKHLKEE
-207 TLATLAE
+207 TLATLGE
-214 GKRVKGKIKNITE
+214 GKHIKGKIKNITE

-250 IGHPSEMFQVGDEI
+250 IGHPSELFQVGDEI

-302 FKGKVVSMTDYGAFV
+302 FKGKVVSMTDYGAFI
-317 ELEEGVEG
+317 ELEQGVEG

-348 DMVEVVVLDVDR
+348 DMIEVVVLDVDR

-423 RIRHPS
+423 RVRHPS
-429 EILKKGEKVDALVLH
+429 EVLKKGEKVEAIVLH

-464 QSAVPEKYRVGMDVQ
+464 QSSVPEKYRVGMDVQ

-522 QELIL
+522 QDLTL

-538 IGLSLRAIVDSL
+538 IGLSLRAFL
-550 RDGLAPEEDSGHGRK
+550 DGLHEGVSEEEGGHGRK
-565 RRRRRGR
+565 KRRR
-572 GGVGAGGVGRNRR
+572 
-585 TEAPFRRLGKHSAV
+585 E
-599 WRAPGSAAS
+599 
-608 TPGPSARRRVPRDGR
+608 D
-623 EADDPGHAWGR
+623 EED
-634 RAYCTLRRWSP
+634 